1 VNDAVRGGVRI
12 LVCALLI
19 VSSAFGNPGS
29 ASLQNTGS
37 VTVNGKWTGPA
48 STMFLGDRLQVGHS
62 STSVMTTEGSLAVVG
77 ANTSLILAPNEVD
90 MSCGTIL
97 VRTTTSLAVRLA
109 DLVVKPENTAEA
121 KFEVSPT
128 TKGIRVTSRQGA
140 IRIDDGGSSQV
151 LEPGNS
157 ILRPGRNGCGVPL
170 PVLPAANAWVTPVA
184 AGSFA
189 AAVPIGYCS
198 ANHWCDETPSPHV
211 P

>member
-1 VNDAVRGGVRI
+1 MRI
-12 LVCALLI
+12 VVCALLV
-19 VSSAFGNPGS
+19 VSSAFANPGA

-37 VTVNGKWTGPA
+37 VTVNGKWAGAA

-62 STSVMTTEGSLAVVG
+62 STSLMTTDGSLAVVG

-97 VRTTTSLAVRLA
+97 VRTTTALAVRLA
-109 DLVVKPENTAEA
+109 DLVVKPENASEA
-121 KFEVSPT
+121 KFEISPT
-128 TKGIRVTSRQGA
+128 TKGIKVTSREGA

-151 LEPGNS
+151 LTPGNS
-157 ILRPGRNGCGVPL
+157 VLRPGRAGCGVPL
-170 PVLPAANAWVTPVA
+170 PIVPAANAWVTPTA
-184 AGSFA
+184 AGAFA
-189 AAVPIGYCS
+189 ASVPIGYCS

>member
-1 VNDAVRGGVRI
+1 MNDAVRGGVRI
-12 LVCALLI
+12 VVCALLV
-19 VSSAFGNPGS
+19 VSSAFGNPGA

-48 STMFLGDRLQVGHS
+48 STMFVGDRLQVGHS
-62 STSVMTTEGSLAVVG
+62 STSVLTTEGSLAVVG
-77 ANTSLILAPNEVD
+77 ANTSRIRAPNEVD

-97 VRTTTSLAVRLA
+97 IRTTTELEVRLA
-109 DLVVKPENTAEA
+109 DLVVKPENVAEA

-128 TKGIRVTSRQGA
+128 TKGIKVTSREGA
-140 IRIDDGGSSQV
+140 IRIEDGGQSQV

-157 ILRPGRNGCGVPL
+157 VLRPGRAGCGVPL
-170 PVLPAANAWVTPVA
+170 PVVPAANAWTTPVA

-189 AAVPIGYCS
+189 AAAAVGYCS
-198 ANHWCDETPSPHV
+198 VNHWCDETPSPHV